1 MGSIS
6 ANGTVVAQL
15 NVRKKTARAKAKEKQ
30 PTETGSCFMTST
42 GGESW

>member
-15 NVRKKTARAKAKEKQ
+15 NVRKKTACAKEKK
-30 PTETGSCFMTST
+30 PI
-42 GGESW
+42 